1 MSEQKL
7 KPCPFCGGEA
17 KFGTYD
23 VETNLRTASFRF
35 ELQCKK
41 CKIPSITGTLDV
53 YLFDN
58 GDIAVYKDERKRAID
73 AWNRRA
79 NDEQTDC

>member
-1 MSEQKL
+1 MENL

-17 KFGTYD
+17 RIETYD
-23 VETNLRTASFRF
+23 VEAKIKYAIFKF
-35 ELQCKK
+35 ELRCRK
-41 CKIPSITGTLDV
+41 CNIPSITGTLEV

-58 GDIAVYKDERKRAID
+58 GDIAVNKDGRERAIA

-79 NDEQTDC
+79 NKERR